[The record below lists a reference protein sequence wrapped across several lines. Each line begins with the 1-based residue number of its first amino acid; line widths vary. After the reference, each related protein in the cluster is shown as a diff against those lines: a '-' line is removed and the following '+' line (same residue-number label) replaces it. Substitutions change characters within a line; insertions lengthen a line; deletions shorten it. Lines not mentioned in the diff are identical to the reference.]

1 MCRYLNR
8 ILPSLSETEEEQLER
23 KQNERDALD
32 AVGDHE
38 CPPEMPAE
46 VVPVVQDDENAIDC
60 TQVRDWVVRG
70 GDEEC
75 LETRKRVAVQFSVK
89 YKQVQ
94 LLPANSTGGTG
105 AS

>member
-8 ILPSLSETEEEQLER
+8 ILPSLSETEEEQLKR

-46 VVPVVQDDENAIDC
+46 VVPVVQDAENAIDC

-70 GDEEC
+70 CGEEFRNEEESC
-75 LETRKRVAVQFSVK
+75 SSIFS
-89 YKQVQ
+89 QV
-94 LLPANSTGGTG
+94 
-105 AS
+105 